1 VQDVDITNDNA
12 FLNEVEVDLDM
23 LYILML
29 NGVGG
34 EVDGAD
40 VVAVDGSALWQ
51 QSMELL
57 EELSGP
63 TTFRHAIG
71 HGVIHNL
78 GARSGDVVL
87 ALGGRGD

>member
-12 FLNEVEVDLDM
+12 FLNEVEVDLNM

-40 VVAVDGSALWQ
+40 IVAVDGSAL
-51 QSMELL
+51 
-57 EELSGP
+57 
-63 TTFRHAIG
+63 
-71 HGVIHNL
+71 
-78 GARSGDVVL
+78 
-87 ALGGRGD
+87 